1 MFVVNASAYYSN
13 NKRRLF
19 IVITCNNRKEKLLE
33 NMKSSNKIVCLLILR
48 DRSESILYAKY
59 ILKNMQLQT
68 NKANSIERR
77 IKFSNI
83 YLSGKE
89 PKSSTIYQKSFKV

>member
-1 MFVVNASAYYSN
+1 MHNNQNINSECMFVVNASAYYSN

-59 ILKNMQLQT
+59 LEKHAT
-68 NKANSIERR
+68 TDK
-77 IKFSNI
+77 
-83 YLSGKE
+83 
-89 PKSSTIYQKSFKV
+89 